1 MTDFVKS
8 SAVEK
13 EKSLKDQLGHEN
25 LDHYVLF
32 YLILCFCFKCDLSII
47 FLMSQNKS
55 SIFYVLFI
63 YIYLEKYIKIR

>member
-32 YLILCFCFKCDLSII
+32 LSVFMFL
-47 FLMSQNKS
+47 FLM
-55 SIFYVLFI
+55 
-63 YIYLEKYIKIR
+63 